1 MSDIRK
7 YVELIESCER
17 LDSSNGIP
25 NNSPQKSNS
34 IKYVLESEEIKIGDA
49 RLSYKIDDEDKI
61 IDLWSIRVAQAK
73 RKKGAANE
81 GLRWLTN
88 KADELGYEI
97 RLIASPLD
105 KRTRADTL
113 VKFYKNHGFEL
124 TGKSANPVGDPFM
137 LRTPK

>member
-1 MSDIRK
+1 MSSIRK

-17 LDSSNGIP
+17 VDSLDGTP
-25 NNSPQKSNS
+25 NNSPHKGNSNN
-34 IKYVLESEEIKIGDA
+34 YVLESEEIKIGDS

-105 KRTRADTL
+105 KRTRTDTL
-113 VKFYKNHGFEL
+113 VNLYKKHGFEL
-124 TGKSANPVGDPFM
+124 TGKTANPVGDPFM
-137 LRTPK
+137 LRKPK